1 MRRFLLLPAAAIAV
15 NIVLVFV
22 LFLFAEVALR
32 VYREGFREGTQQL
45 WHSLR
50 GVPYSNLGT
59 GNWVIKDDALGYRLN
74 PQRPGINHLSVRHT
88 EISVPKPHD
97 LYRVVVLGDSI
108 PWDTPGFVTYIR
120 DMLAGHDHFEII
132 NAGIP
137 GYTTYQEV
145 LFFEQSLSQT
155 DPDLVI
161 LTYCLNDNHKF
172 LHRFDE
178 KAHMLWTQEAME
190 SLEAQSF
197 VDKLVGRSYILSEIK
212 VRFIAT
218 TAQRRART
226 CDFPWQCTYDFHI
239 AWLDEPWDA
248 FERHIRT
255 LKSRVEGKNG
265 RLAIVVFPYEPQLD
279 EAALAKNAAYVLKP
293 QSRVNDVCARQSL
306 PCLDLFPLFRQRHAE
321 KLKLFR
327 DGIHL
332 TEAGHRLTAKA
343 IYAFLQDKG
352 LLPHLGGTDRGT
364 R

>member
-1 MRRFLLLPAAAIAV
+1 MRRLLFLPAAVIAV
-15 NIVLVFV
+15 NIILVLV
-22 LFLFAEVALR
+22 LFLFAEVSLR
-32 VYREGFREGTQQL
+32 VYREGFRDGVEQL
-45 WHSLR
+45 WHALK

-59 GNWVIKDDALGYRLN
+59 GNWVIPDDTLGYRLN
-74 PQRPGINHLSVRHT
+74 PHRPGINHLSVRHADIT
-88 EISVPKPHD
+88 VPKPHD
-97 LYRVVVLGDSI
+97 LYRVIVLGDSI
-108 PWDTPGFVTYIR
+108 PWDTPGFVTYLR
-120 DMLAGHDHFEII
+120 DMLAGSDHFEII

-145 LFFEQSLSQT
+145 LFFERYLSQT

-212 VRFIAT
+212 IRFLAT
-218 TAQRRART
+218 TAQRRGKT

-248 FERHIRT
+248 FEQHVRT

-279 EAALAKNAAYVLKP
+279 QGALAKDAAYVLKP
-293 QSRVNDVCARQSL
+293 QNRVSDVCMRHGL
-306 PCLDLFPLFRQRHAE
+306 PCLARP
-321 KLKLFR
+321 
-327 DGIHL
+327 
-332 TEAGHRLTAKA
+332 AGAS
-343 IYAFLQDKG
+343 
-352 LLPHLGGTDRGT
+352 RGT